1 MIVVDTSV
9 WVAALR
15 GPLGEEAS
23 ILKTLIDADE
33 AGLALPVRL
42 ELTAGLGSADR
53 ARVRRALRALP
64 VAAPTDDTWTLIE
77 RWIERAADAGQ
88 RFNIVDLLIAA
99 LAHELTGQVWSLD
112 RDFDRMV
119 ALGFVQSYR

>member
-15 GPLGEEAS
+15 APLGEEAD
-23 ILKTLIDADE
+23 ILKTLVDADE
-33 AGLALPVRL
+33 ACLALPVRL
-42 ELTAGLGSADR
+42 ELTAGLGPADR

-64 VAAPTDDTWTLIE
+64 VAAPTDATWALAE
-77 RWIERAADAGQ
+77 RWIDRAAEAGQ
-88 RFNIVDLLIAA
+88 RFGIVDLLVAA
-99 LAHELTGQVWSLD
+99 LAHELTALVWSLD
-112 RDFDRMV
+112 RDFDRMA